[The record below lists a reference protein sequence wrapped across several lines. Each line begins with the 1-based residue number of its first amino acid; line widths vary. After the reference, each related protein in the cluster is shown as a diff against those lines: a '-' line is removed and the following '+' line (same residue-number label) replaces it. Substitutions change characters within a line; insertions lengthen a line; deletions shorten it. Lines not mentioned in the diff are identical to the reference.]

1 LLSASLGNNREIKG
15 LQNITKKILEDQF
28 QQVSSPKL
36 EDAKSSIIKKRI
48 SEAVYRKLNKN
59 TDVQLTLAQTKA
71 Q

>member
-1 LLSASLGNNREIKG
+1 M
-15 LQNITKKILEDQF
+15 TKKILDDQF

-59 TDVQLTLAQTKA
+59 TDV
-71 Q
+71 